1 MKMLVWL
8 GLLMLLSGTLWAC
21 DITTP
26 TQSIEMI
33 QPGEKVGDFLI
44 DKGEEGNF
52 TYPFELECTSEGE
65 DQNAVYTCRAK
76 VGEVINISSGI
87 YDDTGRGKLEEY
99 WSTSDYKIS
108 IEGQPVDLA
117 SFGSIDYND
126 PSVGVIRFW
135 NVVISTDKP
144 GAISVEESG
153 FVENNP
159 FRYTSTITFFEP

>member
-1 MKMLVWL
+1 MKMPVGL
-8 GLLMLLSGTLWAC
+8 GLLLLLSGTLWAC
-21 DITTP
+21 DIATP
-26 TQSIEMI
+26 TQSVDMI

-65 DQNAVYTCRAK
+65 DQNAVYTCRAT

-87 YDDTGRGKLEEY
+87 YDDTGRDKLEEY

-108 IEGQPVDLA
+108 IEGQPVDLE
-117 SFGSIDYND
+117 SFGSINYND

-159 FRYTSTITFFEP
+159 FRYTSTITFIEP